1 MRPCFLRESKQMNEP
16 YDYLER
22 ISMFSARMCV
32 CVCRG
37 EGLKNSLVVSM
48 NLEDT
53 VKSLWQ
59 SQQLE
64 FSEQAECYG
73 GESCTQRKS
82 CGDLQR
88 VPFKSSTKYQ
98 SEYICD
104 EIVWGQ
110 RKATEKDQ
118 EEQLSET
125 GIVHLQTSLRGRT
138 S

>member
-73 GESCTQRKS
+73 GESCTLRKS

-104 EIVWGQ
+104 EIV
-110 RKATEKDQ
+110 
-118 EEQLSET
+118 
-125 GIVHLQTSLRGRT
+125 
-138 S
+138 